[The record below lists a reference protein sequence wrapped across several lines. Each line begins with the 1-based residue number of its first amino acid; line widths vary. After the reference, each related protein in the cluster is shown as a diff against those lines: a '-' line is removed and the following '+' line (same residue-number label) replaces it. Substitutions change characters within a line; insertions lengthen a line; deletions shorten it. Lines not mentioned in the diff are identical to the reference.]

1 MWGTPRPVTLTGMNT
16 TTLPMRPDGG
26 ERLFTRAFALLTVAE
41 LAYFSADGVAIYTLP
56 LYVTGPIGSDTA
68 GAGIAFGAFA
78 VSALL
83 LRPLAGRF
91 ADTWGRRSLL
101 LIGAV
106 IAGLGLFLTPY
117 AAGLG
122 GVVALRLVLGVAEA
136 AFMVAAFAAVADLAP
151 ASRMGEAISYNSLG
165 LYLGLALGP
174 LLGEALV
181 RLGDFRTAWLGAAA
195 LAVLAAALVWTLPP
209 MRPSTQDVA
218 GPRRLIHWASVPIC
232 LAFLA
237 SIVAMGSLLA
247 FAALHATDVGLRNAS
262 LPLVVYGTVV
272 VVGRVAF
279 ARVVDRVPP
288 LMLGAA
294 ALATMATGAAVIASW
309 TAPQGLLVGA
319 AVMATGMVFSTPAF
333 FAAIF
338 ARTDAAQRGVAAG
351 TATAFIDVGVAAG
364 PIALGF
370 GAQARG
376 IPFAFAL
383 TAVVALLGSVWAVW
397 LARPRMPVVVS
408 SPAG

>member
-41 LAYFSADGVAIYTLP
+41 LAYFTADGVAIYTLP

-68 GAGIAFGAFA
+68 GACVAFGAFA
-78 VSALL
+78 VSGAAPAAPC
-83 LRPLAGRF
+83 RPVRGHVGASLPPAHRCR
-91 ADTWGRRSLL
+91 DRRVSS
-101 LIGAV
+101 
-106 IAGLGLFLTPY
+106 LTPY

-122 GVVALRLVLGVAEA
+122 GVVALRLLLGVAEA

-181 RLGDFRTAWLGAAA
+181 RLGDFRTALLGAAA

-247 FAALHATDVGLRNAS
+247 S
-262 LPLVVYGTVV
+262 LPCMRPTGCAT
-272 VVGRVAF
+272 RAF
-279 ARVVDRVPP
+279 PSSCTERSSSW
-288 LMLGAA
+288 AA
-294 ALATMATGAAVIASW
+294 SPSPGSS
-309 TAPQGLLVGA
+309 TACH
-319 AVMATGMVFSTPAF
+319 
-333 FAAIF
+333 
-338 ARTDAAQRGVAAG
+338 R
-351 TATAFIDVGVAAG
+351 
-364 PIALGF
+364 
-370 GAQARG
+370 
-376 IPFAFAL
+376 
-383 TAVVALLGSVWAVW
+383 
-397 LARPRMPVVVS
+397 
-408 SPAG
+408 

>member
-1 MWGTPRPVTLTGMNT
+1 MWRSPRPATLGSMTT
-16 TTLPMRPDGG
+16 TTLPTRPTG
-26 ERLFTRAFALLTVAE
+26 ERLFTRAFVLLTVAE
-41 LAYFSADGVAIYTLP
+41 LAYFTADGVAIYTLP

-68 GAGIAFGAFA
+68 GAGVAFGAFA
-78 VSALL
+78 LSALL
-83 LRPLAGRF
+83 LRPFAGRC
-91 ADTWGRRSLL
+91 ADRWGRRSLL
-101 LIGAV
+101 LLGAG
-106 IAGLGLFLTPY
+106 IAGLGLFLMPY
-117 AAGLG
+117 AAELG

-151 ASRMGEAISYNSLG
+151 ASRLGEAISYNSLG

-174 LLGEALV
+174 LLGEVLV

-195 LAVLAAALVWTLPP
+195 LAVLAAALVWTLPT
-209 MRPSTQDVA
+209 MRPSSSDVA
-218 GPRRLIHWASVPIC
+218 GQRGLIHWPSVPIC

-262 LPLVVYGTVV
+262 LPLVVYGTIV

-279 ARVVDRVPP
+279 ARVVDRLPP
-288 LMLGAA
+288 LGLGAA
-294 ALATMATGAAVIASW
+294 ALAAMGAGAAVIAWW

-338 ARTDAAQRGVAAG
+338 ARTDAAERGVAAG
-351 TATAFIDVGVAAG
+351 TATAFIDVGIAAG

-370 GAQARG
+370 GAEARG

-383 TAVVALLGSVWAVW
+383 TAVVALLGSVWALW
-397 LARPRMPVVVS
+397 LARPRLPSVVS